1 MLSRLWYL
9 VLALA
14 VGGALAGAFLN
25 KSAASREAEFQ
36 LEEQLRRDRIE
47 AELWMRLDARLRLDA
62 LAAITVEPEVRQ
74 TLRSSSGR
82 AGTPT
87 TAVRNR
93 LSQKLNEL
101 NAKLEEGMG
110 DLVFAVD
117 QEGEVV
123 ATLDKN
129 AMGSEQLDKM
139 PLVRDALR
147 GFMRDDVWVY
157 NGEVY
162 RMAARPVFDGGRY
175 VGAVVHG
182 MRIRDEL
189 AKRLGSKLPNASL
202 AFFFRDRLIASHVG
216 GADAPS
222 SAELKNGLTA
232 ALAEMASREGSV
244 EVGERTRVIA
254 SAIRGGAAH
263 AQVGYVIGR
272 KGSTVGLG
280 GLFANTFQED
290 VASLPWLLV
299 VGVPLLLLL
308 LGLFLLYLEHDKAV
322 KILRKTSESLAK
334 SQLDSLPEGRLRRH
348 YRKIAENINVALR
361 AGVGFKEDASKRA
374 SLDLDHILSTTR
386 DSADIGYFGFGAEAP
401 TAKQV
406 SLDSQPELELKPGP
420 ASPAQAPNKPTPPN
434 KPETAP
440 AKDTRPAA
448 PANGTPTA
456 KPRGASPAPP
466 QRSPSSRPKR
476 APSSWPARAPSSR
489 HQAVATIRH
498 GEDRLTPTPDD
509 PPTRPNAILD
519 DYAGFDEPEENTQV
533 KHVPRE
539 LIEASSPAVQGE
551 EAHFREVFAQFVAM
565 QKECGAPVTGL
576 TFDKFV
582 RKLHAA
588 RDQVMKRHNAPAVHF
603 TVYVKEGRAA
613 LKASPVKQ

>member
-36 LEEQLRRDRIE
+36 LGEQLRRDRIE

-62 LAAITVEPEVRQ
+62 LASIAVEPEVRQ

-82 AGTPT
+82 FGTP
-87 TAVRNR
+87 AVATRKR
-93 LSQKLNEL
+93 LSQTLGTL
-101 NAKLEEGMG
+101 NAKLEEGKG
-110 DLVFAVD
+110 DMVFAVD
-117 QEGEVV
+117 TEGEVV

-129 AMGSEQLDKM
+129 AMGSERLDKM

-157 NGEVY
+157 NGKVF

-182 MRIRDEL
+182 MEVGDDL
-189 AKRLGSKLPNASL
+189 ARRLGSKLPNASVV
-202 AFFFRDRLIASHVG
+202 FFFRDSLIGTHVG
-216 GADAPS
+216 GAAAPS
-222 SAELKNGLTA
+222 SAELKNGLA
-232 ALAEMASREGSV
+232 QALANLGEASDSIEL
-244 EVGERTRVIA
+244 GERTLALA
-254 SAIRGGAAH
+254 SPIRGEAAH
-263 AQVGYVIGR
+263 AQVGYIIGR

-280 GLFANTFQED
+280 GLFANTFKED
-290 VASLPWLLV
+290 VASLPWLV
-299 VGVPLLLLL
+299 VIGVPLMLLL
-308 LGLFLLYLEHDKAV
+308 LGLVLLYLEHDKAV
-322 KILRKTSESLAK
+322 GILRGASQNLAK
-334 SQLDSLPEGRLRRH
+334 NQTGSLPEGDLRRH
-348 YRKIAENINVALR
+348 YRKIAENLNVALR
-361 AGVGFKEDASKRA
+361 AGVGFKEDRAARA
-374 SLDLDHILSTTR
+374 SVDLDHILSTTR
-386 DSADIGYFGFGAEAP
+386 DRADAGYFGFPEEAP

-406 SLDSQPELELKPGP
+406 ALDSEPDLKPP
-420 ASPAQAPNKPTPPN
+420 AVAPHMTAIRAAPLSDASVAPPEQGV
-434 KPETAP
+434 PTAP
-440 AKDTRPAA
+440 PQ
-448 PANGTPTA
+448 GTPTA
-456 KPRGASPAPP
+456 RP

-476 APSSWPARAPSSR
+476 APSSWPARAPSAR
-489 HQAVATIRH
+489 HPAAATVRH
-498 GEDRLTPTPDD
+498 SEEQLTPAPDD

-519 DYAGFDEPEENTQV
+519 DYAGFDDPEENTQV
-533 KHVPRE
+533 KHVPQS
-539 LIEASSPAVQGE
+539 LLEASAPGVQGE
-551 EAHFREVFAQFVAM
+551 ETHFREVFDQFVAT
-565 QKECGAPVTGL
+565 QKACGASVNGL

-588 RDQVMKRHNAPAVHF
+588 REQVMKRHDAGSVRF

>member
-62 LAAITVEPEVRQ
+62 LATIAVEPEVRQ

-82 AGTPT
+82 AGTPG

-101 NAKLEEGMG
+101 NTKLEEGKG
-110 DLVFAVD
+110 DLVFALD
-117 QEGEVV
+117 TEGEVV

-139 PLVRDALR
+139 PLVQDALR

-182 MRIRDEL
+182 MLIRDEL

-202 AFFFRDRLIASHVG
+202 VFFFRDRLIASHVG
-216 GADAPS
+216 GANAPS
-222 SAELKNGLTA
+222 SAELKNGMAA
-232 ALAEMASREGSV
+232 ALAEMAASEGSV
-244 EVGERTRVIA
+244 EVSERTRLIG
-254 SAIRGGAAH
+254 SSIRGGAAH
-263 AQVGYVIGR
+263 AQVGYIIGR
-272 KGSTVGLG
+272 RGSTVGLG

-290 VASLPWLLV
+290 VASLPWLVV
-299 VGVPLLLLL
+299 VGIPLLLLM

-334 SQLDSLPEGRLRRH
+334 NELGSLPEGELRRH
-348 YRKIAENINVALR
+348 YRKIAENLNVALR

-374 SLDLDHILSTTR
+374 AVDLDQILSNTR
-386 DSADIGYFGFGAEAP
+386 DSTDTGYFGFGAEAP

-406 SLDSQPELELKPGP
+406 SLDSEPELEVKPA
-420 ASPAQAPNKPTPPN
+420 ASGTKDALP
-434 KPETAP
+434 TAP
-440 AKDTRPAA
+440 P
-448 PANGTPTA
+448 NGTPTA
-456 KPRGASPAPP
+456 RPNGASKARP

-498 GEDRLTPTPDD
+498 SEDNLTPAPDD

-533 KHVPRE
+533 KHVPQE
-539 LIEASSPAVQGE
+539 LIEASAPAVQGE
-551 EAHFREVFAQFVAM
+551 ETHFREVFEQFVAM
-565 QKECGAPVTGL
+565 QKECGAPVSGL

>member
-62 LAAITVEPEVRQ
+62 LASIAVEPEVRQ

-82 AGTPT
+82 FGTP
-87 TAVRNR
+87 AVATRKR
-93 LSQKLNEL
+93 LSQKLNTL
-101 NAKLEEGMG
+101 NAKLEEGKG
-110 DLVFAVD
+110 DMVFAVD
-117 QEGEVV
+117 AEGEVV

-129 AMGSEQLDKM
+129 AMGAERLDKM
-139 PLVRDALR
+139 PLVQDALR

-157 NGEVY
+157 NGDVF

-175 VGAVVHG
+175 VGAVIHG
-182 MRIRDEL
+182 MAVGDDL
-189 AKRLGSKLPNASL
+189 ARRLGSKLPNASVV
-202 AFFFRDRLIASHVG
+202 FFFRDRLIGAHSG
-216 GADAPS
+216 GATAPG
-222 SAELKNGLTA
+222 SAELKAGLSQ
-232 ALAEMASREGSV
+232 ALASTEAGEGSV
-244 EVGERTRVIA
+244 EIGERTRAIA
-254 SAIRGGAAH
+254 SPIRGEAAH
-263 AQVGYVIGR
+263 AKVGYVIGR

-280 GLFANTFQED
+280 GLFANTFKED
-290 VASLPWLLV
+290 VSSLPWLAV
-299 VGVPLLLLL
+299 IGIPLLLLL

-322 KILRKTSESLAK
+322 GILRKTSKSLAK
-334 SQLDSLPEGRLRRH
+334 SELGSLPEGELRRH
-348 YRKIAENINVALR
+348 YRKIAENFNVALR
-361 AGVGFKEDASKRA
+361 AGVGFKEDMAKRA
-374 SLDLDHILSTTR
+374 SVDLDHILNTTR
-386 DSADIGYFGFGAEAP
+386 DGADSGYFGFAEEAP

-406 SLDSQPELELKPGP
+406 SLDLEPEKKPVGASPPMAPIKAAPTASGTASKLKPDVP
-420 ASPAQAPNKPTPPN
+420 
-434 KPETAP
+434 TAP
-440 AKDTRPAA
+440 PQ
-448 PANGTPTA
+448 GTPTA
-456 KPRGASPAPP
+456 RPDGTATARP

-476 APSSWPARAPSSR
+476 QSSWPARAPSSR
-489 HQAVATIRH
+489 HPVTATVRH
-498 GEDRLTPTPDD
+498 SEEHLTPAPDD

-519 DYAGFDEPEENTQV
+519 DYAGYDDPQENTQV
-533 KHVPRE
+533 KHVAQS
-539 LIEASSPAVQGE
+539 LLEASVPAVQGE
-551 EAHFREVFAQFVAM
+551 ETHFREVFDQFVAT
-565 QKECGAPVTGL
+565 QKECGASVNGL

-588 RDQVMKRHNAPAVHF
+588 REQVMKRHDAASVRF

>member
-62 LAAITVEPEVRQ
+62 LATIAVEPEVRQ

-82 AGTPT
+82 AGTPG

-101 NAKLEEGMG
+101 NTKLEEGKG
-110 DLVFAVD
+110 DLVFALD
-117 QEGEVV
+117 TEGEVV
-123 ATLDKN
+123 ATLDKS

-139 PLVRDALR
+139 PLVQDALR

-182 MRIRDEL
+182 MLIRDEL
-189 AKRLGSKLPNASL
+189 AKRLGSKLPNASVV
-202 AFFFRDRLIASHVG
+202 FFFRDRLIASHVG
-216 GADAPS
+216 GANAPS
-222 SAELKNGLTA
+222 SAELKDGMAA
-232 ALAEMASREGSV
+232 ALAEMAASEGSV
-244 EVGERTRVIA
+244 EVSERTRLIG
-254 SAIRGGAAH
+254 SSIRGGAAH
-263 AQVGYVIGR
+263 AQVGYIIGR
-272 KGSTVGLG
+272 RGSTVGLG

-290 VASLPWLLV
+290 VASLPWLVV
-299 VGVPLLLLL
+299 VGIPLLLLL

-334 SQLDSLPEGRLRRH
+334 SELGSLPEGELRRH
-348 YRKIAENINVALR
+348 YRKIAENLNVALR

-374 SLDLDHILSTTR
+374 AVDLDQILSNTR
-386 DSADIGYFGFGAEAP
+386 DSTDTGYFGFGAEAP

-406 SLDSQPELELKPGP
+406 SLDSEPELEVKPAAARP
-420 ASPAQAPNKPTPPN
+420 KDALP
-434 KPETAP
+434 TAP
-440 AKDTRPAA
+440 P
-448 PANGTPTA
+448 NGTPTA
-456 KPRGASPAPP
+456 RPDGASKARP

-498 GEDRLTPTPDD
+498 SEDHLTPAPDD

-533 KHVPRE
+533 KHVPQE
-539 LIEASSPAVQGE
+539 LIEASAPAVQGE
-551 EAHFREVFAQFVAM
+551 ETHFREVFEQFVAM
-565 QKECGAPVTGL
+565 QKECGAPVSGL